1 MRLQRLTVRN
11 FRPFRGEQTL
21 HFSDYDDRNV
31 TVVHAE
37 NGFGKSALLN
47 ALLWG
52 FYGADGLSEGF
63 TNKESILNQSVAA
76 DPRVPDTE
84 KVAEVEI
91 SFLHDGSRY
100 RLIRSLDYLQQ
111 QADARK
117 TKLSLQFTLDGQ
129 TLTER
134 LPEQKIRSILPKG
147 IVPLIFF
154 EGEGPSRFALDENS
168 GEVELAIRQMLGL
181 SLLQQTIDD
190 LKHQNVIG
198 RVRSEL
204 KEKASAETAQLL
216 ERQDE
221 LDKQIERRKE
231 SKKQSERNLSA
242 TKEQIRDVDAALA
255 KNREV
260 QELQDRRNR
269 LEESVNQASAA
280 LEKSETELAKVI
292 SDDGF
297 SLFTESLVDRGKT
310 IVTRLRNEN
319 RIPAQVLNS
328 FIEDLLNSDRCI
340 CTRCLEEGSEERK
353 AVERLLTTAGDQNVN
368 NAVGAIDNALGRL
381 AELRVVT
388 RTRIDELNGKR
399 LKLKEDIEVFQNQ
412 IADIHQKIG
421 SKDSEKVRDLEDQ
434 RSKLLDKK
442 DALIGDIARIS
453 GQIEDDLAEAERLRA
468 EIAAAEASE
477 GAARL
482 AQRRI
487 EGIEQSVELLEDLL
501 RCETEDLIPMLNDQ
515 FKKHFSKVIDRDY
528 EARLTNDFKLL
539 ITQILRPD
547 GDPVIINPSTGQ
559 CQVTSLVFIASLI
572 ALAKEREE
580 IRTIIQGLSGSE
592 YPMVMD
598 SPFGQLGTHFRSGIA
613 QLIPFLAPQVVL
625 FASAEQYF
633 GKEDAVAKNLEESGR
648 IGKRYYLAYHAPKP
662 PKGAT
667 VDIEITGG
675 SYQQYFESE
684 DVFTEICEIES

>member
-1 MRLQRLTVRN
+1 MRLRKLTVRN

-21 HFSDYDDRNV
+21 HFSDIDDRNV

-52 FYGADGLSEGF
+52 FYGADGLSDGF
-63 TNKESILNQSVAA
+63 TNKESIINQSVAA
-76 DPRVPDTE
+76 DRSIPESD

-91 SFLHDGSRY
+91 SFSHDGSRY
-100 RLIRSLDYLQQ
+100 QLIRSLDLLQQ
-111 QADARK
+111 NADARK

-134 LPEQKIRSILPKG
+134 LPEQKLRSMLPKG
-147 IVPLIFF
+147 IVPLLFF

-190 LKHQNVIG
+190 LKHANVLG
-198 RVRSEL
+198 KVRGEL
-204 KEKASAETAQLL
+204 KEKATAETAELL

-221 LDKQIERRKE
+221 LDRQIEKRKE
-231 SKKQSERNLSA
+231 SKKQAERNLSA

-260 QELQDRRNR
+260 QELQDRRKS
-269 LEESVNQASAA
+269 LEERSATASSDLATT
-280 LEKSETELAKVI
+280 EGELAKVI
-292 SDDGF
+292 SEDGF

-340 CTRCLEEGSEERK
+340 CTRCLEDGSEERK

-381 AELRVVT
+381 AELRTVT
-388 RTRIDELNGKR
+388 KSRIEALNGKR
-399 LKLKEDIEVFQNQ
+399 FKLKDDIGVYQNQ
-412 IADIHQKIG
+412 IEEIHQKIG

-442 DALIGDIARIS
+442 DSLIGDIARLA
-453 GQIEDDLAEAERLRA
+453 GQIEDDQAEADRLKA

-477 GAARL
+477 GAARI
-482 AQRRI
+482 AKRRI
-487 EGIEQSVELLEDLL
+487 EGIDQSIALLEDLL
-501 RCETEDLIPMLNDQ
+501 KCETEDLLPMLNEQ
-515 FKKHFSKVIDRDY
+515 FKKHFSKIIDRDY
-528 EARLTNDFKLL
+528 EALLTEDYKLQ
-539 ITQILRPD
+539 ITQQLNP
-547 GDPVIINPSTGQ
+547 GEDPVIVNPSTGQ
-559 CQVTSLVFIASLI
+559 CQVTSLVFIASLV
-572 ALAKEREE
+572 ALAKEREQ
-580 IRTIIQGLSGSE
+580 IRTIIQGLSGAE

-598 SPFGQLGTHFRSGIA
+598 SPFGQLGTHFRTGIA
-613 QLIPFLAPQVVL
+613 QILPFLAPQVVL

-633 GKEDAVAKNLEESGR
+633 GKEDAVAKKLEASGR
-648 IGKRYYLAYHAPKP
+648 IGKRYYLAYHAPHP

-667 VDIEITGG
+667 VDIEIGG
-675 SYQQYFESE
+675 KPYQQYFENDE
-684 DVFTEICEIES
+684 IYTEICELS

>member
-1 MRLQRLTVRN
+1 MRLRKLTVRN

-21 HFSDYDDRNV
+21 HFSDIDDRNV

-52 FYGADGLSEGF
+52 FYGADGLSDGF
-63 TNKESILNQSVAA
+63 TNKESIINQSVAA
-76 DPRVPDTE
+76 DRSIPESD

-91 SFLHDGSRY
+91 SFSHDGSRY
-100 RLIRSLDYLQQ
+100 QLIRSLDLLQQ
-111 QADARK
+111 NADARK

-134 LPEQKIRSILPKG
+134 LPEQKLRSMLPKG

-190 LKHQNVIG
+190 LKHANVLG
-198 RVRSEL
+198 KVRGEL
-204 KEKASAETAQLL
+204 KEKATAETAELL
-216 ERQDE
+216 EKQDA
-221 LDKQIERRKE
+221 LDSQIEKRKE
-231 SKKQSERNLSA
+231 NKKQAERNLSA

-260 QELQDRRNR
+260 QELQDRRKS
-269 LEESVNQASAA
+269 LEERSATASSDLATT
-280 LEKSETELAKVI
+280 EGELAKVI
-292 SDDGF
+292 SEDGF

-340 CTRCLEEGSEERK
+340 CTRCLEDGSEERK

-381 AELRVVT
+381 AELRAVT
-388 RTRIDELNGKR
+388 KSRIEELNGKR
-399 LKLKEDIEVFQNQ
+399 FKLKDDIGVYQNQ
-412 IADIHQKIG
+412 IEEIHQKIG

-442 DALIGDIARIS
+442 DSLIGDIARLA
-453 GQIEDDLAEAERLRA
+453 GQIEDDQAEADRLKA

-477 GAARL
+477 GAARI
-482 AQRRI
+482 AKRRI
-487 EGIEQSVELLEDLL
+487 EGIDQSIALLEDLL
-501 RCETEDLIPMLNDQ
+501 KCETEDLLPMLNEQ
-515 FKKHFSKVIDRDY
+515 FKKHFSKIIDRDY
-528 EARLTNDFKLL
+528 EALLTEDYKLQ
-539 ITQILRPD
+539 ITQQLNP
-547 GDPVIINPSTGQ
+547 GEDPVIVNPSTGQ
-559 CQVTSLVFIASLI
+559 CQVTSLVFIASLV
-572 ALAKEREE
+572 ALAKEREQ
-580 IRTIIQGLSGSE
+580 IRTIIQGLSGAE

-598 SPFGQLGTHFRSGIA
+598 SPFGQLGTHFRTGIA
-613 QLIPFLAPQVVL
+613 QILPFLAPQVVL

-633 GKEDAVAKNLEESGR
+633 GKEDAVAKKLEASGR
-648 IGKRYYLAYHAPKP
+648 IGKRYYLAYHAPQP

-667 VDIEITGG
+667 VDIEIGG
-675 SYQQYFESE
+675 KPYQQYFENDE
-684 DVFTEICEIES
+684 IYTEICELS